1 MAESEKKG
9 PFGDA
14 AEDFAHLP
22 KIKVMLMVRSVDV
35 DEEFR
40 NRCEIEVSRDENL
53 FQAVE
58 RRVPF
63 EEWYRLT
70 AVEGGAR
77 SQLYK
82 WHSESWFEAAPEVIR
97 GGVKEDVERLQA
109 RLHGAG
115 GVVSCVLLLEVR
127 EKVVE
132 TTRET
137 EVSVSELLAELKL
150 KRCEY

>member
-1 MAESEKKG
+1 MAE
-9 PFGDA
+9 A
-14 AEDFAHLP
+14 AEDFAHLS

-53 FQAVE
+53 FQAVV

-70 AVEGGAR
+70 AVEGSAR

-82 WHSESWFEAAPEVIR
+82 WHGERWFETAPEVIR
-97 GGVKEDVERLQA
+97 GGVKEDVDRLQA

-115 GVVSCVLLLEVR
+115 GGSRL
-127 EKVVE
+127 
-132 TTRET
+132 
-137 EVSVSELLAELKL
+137 
-150 KRCEY
+150 